1 MKKLCIV
8 ATIPAVVHAFL
19 REQIQAAAASYD
31 VTVVCNASDQHL
43 LDGLSAKLVLLPIER
58 KPSVRK
64 DVAALLSLWR
74 LFRRERFHIV
84 HTHMPKTGLLGMLAA
99 KLAGVPLRIH
109 TFHGEVWAT
118 RTGIRRQALKR
129 LDQLVSLL
137 ATDILTVSPSQ
148 RALLVKEGVVS
159 NAKAG
164 LIGFGSICGVD
175 PARFQ
180 ARTDVRHAI
189 RDQLHIAREATV
201 VLFLGRLNR
210 DKGMLDLANAFNA
223 VAAARPEVSL
233 LLVGAQEDVRFSHMQ
248 EMCGVWRERLRY
260 VEFTATPEYYMAAA
274 DIFCLPSYRE
284 GLPMTILEAAACGV
298 PTVAS
303 RIYGITD
310 AVLDGETG
318 LLFKAGDVAALTQT
332 LLALIADPRLRRQLG
347 QAARRRTLTMF
358 ANTDITSGVLNLYDR
373 LSARSEGT

>member
-1 MKKLCIV
+1 
-8 ATIPAVVHAFL
+8 
-19 REQIQAAAASYD
+19 
-31 VTVVCNASDQHL
+31 
-43 LDGLSAKLVLLPIER
+43 
-58 KPSVRK
+58 
-64 DVAALLSLWR
+64 
-74 LFRRERFHIV
+74 
-84 HTHMPKTGLLGMLAA
+84 
-99 KLAGVPLRIH
+99 
-109 TFHGEVWAT
+109 
-118 RTGIRRQALKR
+118 
-129 LDQLVSLL
+129 
-137 ATDILTVSPSQ
+137 
-148 RALLVKEGVVS
+148 
-159 NAKAG
+159 
-164 LIGFGSICGVD
+164 
-175 PARFQ
+175 
-180 ARTDVRHAI
+180 
-189 RDQLHIAREATV
+189 
-201 VLFLGRLNR
+201 
-210 DKGMLDLANAFNA
+210 
-223 VAAARPEVSL
+223 
-233 LLVGAQEDVRFSHMQ
+233 MQ

-347 QAARRRTLTMF
+347 QAARRRTLTMC